1 MDVDE
6 CTEDQCILMIKE
18 ILHNIYSWS
27 EYCEEKNLN
36 FNGYLVIGKDESVI
50 VDPPSLENNDEEELR
65 NIMDKHSACP
75 LKGIM
80 LTNVHHERASNS
92 LKKRFP
98 VPIWVNA
105 LDKEGLEVTAGN
117 TYSGGDILF
126 CGIQAIQLK
135 HQKSPGET
143 AFYIKDQQIMILGD
157 ALIGKV
163 PGEVCMLPP
172 DKYKDPAKSKIYLNQ
187 LLEYDFETL
196 LVGDGT
202 SILKGAKE
210 AVKNFL
216 AN

>member
-1 MDVDE
+1 MF
-6 CTEDQCILMIKE
+6 MIKE

-27 EYCEEKNLN
+27 EYCEEKNLD

-126 CGIQAIQLK
+126 CGIQAIQLED
-135 HQKSPGET
+135 QKSPGET
-143 AFYIKDQQIMILGD
+143 AFYLKDQKIILVGD

-163 PGEVCMLPP
+163 PGEVNLLPP
-172 DKYKDPAKSKIYLNQ
+172 EKYKDPNKVKAGLQKLMSY
-187 LLEYDFETL
+187 EFETL
-196 LVGDGT
+196 LVGDGV
-202 SILKGAKE
+202 SILKDAK
-210 AVKNFL
+210 AVVKTFL
-216 AN
+216 AS

>member
-1 MDVDE
+1 
-6 CTEDQCILMIKE
+6 MIKE

-27 EYCEEKNLN
+27 EYCEEKNLD

-65 NIMDKHSACP
+65 KIMDKHSACP

-126 CGIQAIQLK
+126 CGIQAIQLED
-135 HQKSPGET
+135 QKSPGET
-143 AFYIKDQQIMILGD
+143 AFYLKDQKIILVGD

-163 PGEVCMLPP
+163 PGEVNLLPP
-172 DKYKDPAKSKIYLNQ
+172 EKYKDPNKVKAGLQKLMSY
-187 LLEYDFETL
+187 EFETL
-196 LVGDGT
+196 LVGDGV
-202 SILKGAKE
+202 SILKDAK
-210 AVKNFL
+210 AVVKTFL
-216 AN
+216 AS